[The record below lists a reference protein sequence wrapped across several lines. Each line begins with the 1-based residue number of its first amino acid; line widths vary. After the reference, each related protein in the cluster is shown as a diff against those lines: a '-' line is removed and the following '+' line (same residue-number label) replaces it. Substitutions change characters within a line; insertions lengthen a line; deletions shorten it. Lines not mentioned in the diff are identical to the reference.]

1 MLLSRRSNGSFI
13 WGIPDKI
20 VAPRREGQAMRNY
33 SLIAGAAAFALGVGA
48 ARADTLVVC
57 SEASPDALNSALT
70 DSNTSF
76 DVSEQIADRLVEM
89 EIGGSKV
96 IPALAESW
104 TVSPDGLRY
113 TFKLRHGVKF
123 QSSDN
128 FKPTREM
135 NADDVVFSFTR
146 MYDKANPY
154 YKIGGSNYPMF
165 ADFIEPALK
174 SVSRTSDDTVV
185 FDLKVPSASLLS
197 ALTVQS
203 FSIWPAEYAAAMQKA
218 GTPDQFDQA
227 PLGTGPFQLAQ
238 YQKDSLIRFK
248 AFPDFWG
255 AKGGMP
261 ARAAKVEQMVFS
273 ITKDPSVR
281 FAKLRAGEC
290 QIARYPNPADLPD
303 MRKTAGVVVPEAP
316 VAALSE
322 LAFRVD
328 KKPFS
333 DRRVREALAISLNLN
348 SILDAVFQGS
358 GAPTASLVP
367 SALWGH
373 NAALKPRPYDP
384 TRAKALLVEAGYPD
398 GFSTDVWAIPVTRA
412 YMPNGRRTAE
422 LIQADWA
429 KIGVKVNIVT
439 YEWGE
444 FLKRRRAGEADV
456 TMMGGTWDYP
466 DPSEL
471 VVWSTC
477 DAIPGGNNVSRWCN
491 KEFSDLV
498 QKADIVTDTAQRA
511 KLYEAAQEVYYNDIP
526 GVMFADVKGFAAIS
540 EKVQGFTLHFLGGQ
554 PFGGVSLKP

>member
-1 MLLSRRSNGSFI
+1 
-13 WGIPDKI
+13 
-20 VAPRREGQAMRNY
+20 MRNY
-33 SLIAGAAAFALGVGA
+33 SLIAGAAALALGIGT

-57 SEASPDALNSALT
+57 SEASPDFLNSALS

-89 EIGGSKV
+89 EPGGSNV

-113 TFKLRHGVKF
+113 IFKLRHGVKF
-123 QSSDN
+123 QSSDA

-135 NADDVVFSFTR
+135 NADDVVFSFSR

-174 SVSRTSDDTVV
+174 SVSRVSDDEVA
-185 FDLKVPSASLLS
+185 FDLKTPSASLLS

-218 GTPDQFDQA
+218 GTPNQFDLA
-227 PLGTGPFQLAQ
+227 PLGTGPF
-238 YQKDSLIRFK
+238 
-248 AFPDFWG
+248 
-255 AKGGMP
+255 
-261 ARAAKVEQMVFS
+261 
-273 ITKDPSVR
+273 TNDPTVR

-290 QIARYPNPADLPD
+290 HVARYPNPADLPA
-303 MRKTAGVVVPEAP
+303 MRTTPGVVVPEAP
-316 VAALSE
+316 VAALSL

-333 DRRVREALAISLNLN
+333 DRRVREALAVSLDMK

-358 GAPTASLVP
+358 GVPTASLVP

-384 TRAKALLVEAGYPD
+384 VRAKALLAEAGYPD

-412 YMPNGRRTAE
+412 YMSNGRRTAE
-422 LIQADWA
+422 LIQANWA
-429 KIGVKVNIVT
+429 QIGVKVKIVT

-477 DAIPGGNNVSRWCN
+477 DAIANGNNVSHWCN

-498 QKADIVTDTAQRA
+498 QKADIVTDQAERA
-511 KLYEAAQEVYYNDIP
+511 KLYEKAQEVFYNDIP

-540 EKVQGFTLHFLGGQ
+540 DKVQGFKLHFLGGQ